1 MILNR
6 WNVLESQLQKITRL
20 VLFRVLRPQL
30 SISVIW
36 YFLFTLPKS
45 SKCISVI
52 GVFNRELGAGY
63 AQTEVV
69 LSTCCNVK
77 VFIVV
82 YGTHFQTVCWKRS
95 IVLHSVLHRKSDRDS
110 CVKNGKRELE
120 REVQTSALLA
130 NHGREVSVNVRLSVS
145 ERYRNDP
152 T

>member
-1 MILNR
+1 M
-6 WNVLESQLQKITRL
+6 
-20 VLFRVLRPQL
+20 
-30 SISVIW
+30 
-36 YFLFTLPKS
+36 
-45 SKCISVI
+45 
-52 GVFNRELGAGY
+52 
-63 AQTEVV
+63 
-69 LSTCCNVK
+69 TCCNVK